1 MNKGLLVL
9 NIVLLGAVGVL
20 FYLYFDKKDKG
31 ITNEVSQGKN
41 DIGLSGGSLRVAYF
55 DMDSIESNFTLFK
68 SMQAEVNKK
77 EDSINTI
84 LNSARMNLQ
93 SKYKKFQEQQ
103 ATMTPQQ
110 QEQAGMEL
118 NQMDMAIKNNEASL
132 NQSYQSYFMNKQKE
146 VIALIKNYC
155 KEYNKDKKYSYI
167 IANEPGLFY
176 FTDTACNITTDLLR
190 GLNAYYS
197 KQKKN

>member
-1 MNKGLLVL
+1 MNKSLLVL
-9 NIVLLGAVGVL
+9 NIILLAAVAVL
-20 FYLYFDKKDKG
+20 FYLFFDKKENGHKKADNAG
-31 ITNEVSQGKN
+31 TRDSTVNNQI
-41 DIGLSGGSLRVAYF
+41 LRVAYF
-55 DMDSIESNFTLFK
+55 DMDSIEANFAMFK
-68 SMQAEVNKK
+68 LMQVEVNKK
-77 EDSINTI
+77 EDSINTV
-84 LNSARMNLQ
+84 LSSARMNLQ
-93 SKYKKFQEQQ
+93 SKYQNFQQQQ

-110 QEQAGMEL
+110 MDQAGKEL
-118 NQMDMAIKNNEASL
+118 NQMDMAIKNNEAIL

-146 VIALIKNYC
+146 IISLIKNYC

-176 FTDTACNITTDLLR
+176 FTDSACNITSDLLR

>member
-1 MNKGLLVL
+1 MNKGLLAL
-9 NIVLLGAVGVL
+9 NIILLGAVCVL
-20 FYLYFDKKDKG
+20 FYLFLGKKENG
-31 ITNEVSQGKN
+31 ITRAGNTEKSN
-41 DIGLSGGSLRVAYF
+41 AIFSGGSLRVAYF

-77 EDSINTI
+77 EDSINSI
-84 LNSARMNLQ
+84 LSSARMNLQ

-118 NQMDMAIKNNEASL
+118 NQLDMAIKNNEATL

-176 FTDTACNITTDLLR
+176 FTDTACNITTDLLH